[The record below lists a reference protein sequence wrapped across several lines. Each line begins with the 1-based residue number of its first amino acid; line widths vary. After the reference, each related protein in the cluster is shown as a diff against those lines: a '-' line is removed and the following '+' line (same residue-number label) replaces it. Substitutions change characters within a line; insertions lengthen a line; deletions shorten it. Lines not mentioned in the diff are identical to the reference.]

1 MLEELDSARERGARI
16 RAELLGGAV
25 NSGGHRNG
33 GSMTAPNASGVQ
45 RCIIAALSDAG
56 VDGSEIDAISGHLT
70 GTFADP
76 VEVANW
82 SLSLGCRPAGDF
94 PWITA
99 PKSMFGHALGAA
111 GAIETVAA
119 ILMLQGGYVHP
130 S

>member
-1 MLEELDSARERGARI
+1 MNAP
-16 RAELLGGAV
+16 
-25 NSGGHRNG
+25 
-33 GSMTAPNASGVQ
+33 GSIGVQ
-45 RCIIAALSDAG
+45 RCIEKAIEESG
-56 VDGSEIDAISGHLT
+56 IRPEQVDAINGHLT

-82 SLSLGCRPAGDF
+82 AQALGRRPGDL
-94 PWITA
+94 PPITA

-130 S
+130 SCNC